1 MATRLQAS
9 QYFKAKK
16 NNNTQIVQADEFCMG
31 ILGLEKSKKRHPNC
45 FKTRK
50 IAIKAHEWTPTILLS
65 SLLFLSPPPP
75 PPPPLK
81 KRGNWQQQKVLDSRT
96 LQRSY
101 FVTHYWRV
109 NKHKHTAG
117 KTLWKVCSQAKG
129 PGTPHSPRA
138 FTVDC
143 QTSLWI
149 WDLPV
154 VSLKDHAKL
163 YWIPTSIK
171 LVPCVI

>member
-1 MATRLQAS
+1 
-9 QYFKAKK
+9 
-16 NNNTQIVQADEFCMG
+16 MG

-45 FKTRK
+45 FKNKKNRNQGSW
-50 IAIKAHEWTPTILLS
+50 INSNHSFIQS
-65 SLLFLSPPPP
+65 SLSLAPTSTPPPP
-75 PPPPLK
+75 PPHLK

-117 KTLWKVCSQAKG
+117 KTLRKVCSQAKG

-138 FTVDC
+138 FTDC

-154 VSLKDHAKL
+154 VSLKDHTKL
-163 YWIPTSIK
+163 HWIPTSIK